1 MHANSRKSSYIPTAL
16 IAVAVFVA
24 GLAAT
29 LTAEAAARRDAPLIA
44 AVKAVDLD
52 TVRSLVVDQGAD
64 VNQTAPDG
72 ATALHW
78 AVHKND
84 AGLVDLLLAA
94 GADVSVANRY
104 GVRPI
109 SLAAENGNAEI
120 LEALLDAGAE
130 PNAAL
135 PEGETVLMTA
145 ARTGNAAAIRV
156 LLVRGAD
163 PNLRDGFRGQTALM
177 WAAARNNAD
186 AVHALAELGADLHA
200 KTETVERAPGGNRL
214 FYAPP
219 PTGFTAL
226 LFAAR
231 GGHIDAVQVLLAAG
245 ADINDTLSDG
255 QSALVVAVANANWEL
270 ADYLLDRGA
279 DPNLAG
285 AGWNALHQIART
297 RRMNTGFGFPGP
309 IPSGSVDSIDV
320 LKKMIDVGGDVN
332 ARMTTNGMKDGQRNR
347 LNRLGATPFFLAAK
361 VTDTEAMRVLLDAGA
376 DATVPSADGTTPL
389 MVASGVAIW
398 NPGEDGGSLPGQ
410 EDEVLEAVKLC
421 LRARQRHQRR
431 ELQRDD
437 RPARGGV
444 PRREQRRR
452 VPGRAGRRPERA
464 HRSRL
469 FAARHRRRLQLLGL
483 LQGPEAQR
491 GPAPPD
497 HGGARHF
504 HRRRGPRHPR
514 HPLLRLPADPA
525 RPDRGPRRV
534 GGGAR
539 GGVQGAARGS
549 EVDAKERTATGRV
562 AGSTTG
568 EARSRLPVPASD
580 ATDLSSFFA
589 LKLDTRR
596 SWASH

>member
-1 MHANSRKSSYIPTAL
+1 MHANSRKSSYAPAAL
-16 IAVAVFVA
+16 VAMAALGA
-24 GLAAT
+24 GLSVT
-29 LTAEAAARRDAPLIA
+29 VVAEAAARRDAPLIA
-44 AVKAVDLD
+44 AVKAVDFD
-52 TVRSLVVDQGAD
+52 AVRSLVVDRGVD

-84 AGLVDLLLAA
+84 AELVDLLIES
-94 GADVSVANRY
+94 GADVSTANRY

-109 SLAAENGNAEI
+109 SLAAENGNAAI
-120 LEALLDAGAE
+120 LEALLDAGAD

-135 PEGETVLMTA
+135 PEGETALMTA
-145 ARTGNAAAIRV
+145 ARTGDAASMRV

-200 KTETVERAPGGNRL
+200 KTETAARAPAGNRL

-226 LFAAR
+226 LFAVR

-245 ADINDTLSDG
+245 ADVDDTLSDG

-285 AGWNALHQIART
+285 AGWNALHQLLRT

-320 LKKMIDVGGDVN
+320 LKKMIALGGDVN

-361 VTDTEAMRVLLDAGA
+361 VTDTEAMRVLVDAGA
-376 DATVPSADGTTPL
+376 DTVTPSADGTTPL
-389 MVASGVAIW
+389 MVAAGLAIW

-410 EDEVLEAVKLC
+410 EDEVLEAVKMC
-421 LRARQRHQRR
+421 V
-431 ELQRDD
+431 ELGNDIHAVNYRGMTALHGAAF
-437 RPARGGV
+437 RGANNVVEYLVARGADLDARNELGYS
-444 PRREQRRR
+444 PLAIADGFSYSDFYKAQK
-452 VPGRAGRRPERA
+452 
-464 HRSRL
+464 HT
-469 FAARHRRRLQLLGL
+469 AA
-483 LQGPEAQR
+483 
-491 GPAPPD
+491 
-497 HGGARHF
+497 
-504 HRRRGPRHPR
+504 
-514 HPLLRLPADPA
+514 LLRKLME
-525 RPDRGPRRV
+525 DRGIPTGGEGHAIPGTLCFDCLQTRRDQIEMRV
-534 GGGAR
+534 AWEAELEAEFKAR
-539 GGVQGAARGS
+539 LGAA
-549 EVDAKERTATGRV
+549 K
-562 AGSTTG
+562 
-568 EARSRLPVPASD
+568 
-580 ATDLSSFFA
+580 
-589 LKLDTRR
+589 
-596 SWASH
+596 

>member
-1 MHANSRKSSYIPTAL
+1 MHANSRKSSYVRTSL
-16 IAVAVFVA
+16 VAVAVFVA

-84 AGLVDLLLAA
+84 TGLVDLLLAA

-120 LEALLDAGAE
+120 LEALLDAGAD

-177 WAAARNNAD
+177 WAAARNNAA

-245 ADINDTLSDG
+245 ADINDMLSDG

-279 DPNLAG
+279 DPNLVG

-297 RRMNTGFGFPGP
+297 RRMNYRLR
-309 IPSGSVDSIDV
+309 IP
-320 LKKMIDVGGDVN
+320 
-332 ARMTTNGMKDGQRNR
+332 R
-347 LNRLGATPFFLAAK
+347 PHP
-361 VTDTEAMRVLLDAGA
+361 E
-376 DATVPSADGTTPL
+376 
-389 MVASGVAIW
+389 
-398 NPGEDGGSLPGQ
+398 
-410 EDEVLEAVKLC
+410 
-421 LRARQRHQRR
+421 RQRRQHRR
-431 ELQRDD
+431 AEEDD
-437 RPARGGV
+437 R
-444 PRREQRRR
+444 RRR
-452 VPGRAGRRPERA
+452 
-464 HRSRL
+464 
-469 FAARHRRRLQLLGL
+469 
-483 LQGPEAQR
+483 
-491 GPAPPD
+491 
-497 HGGARHF
+497 
-504 HRRRGPRHPR
+504 
-514 HPLLRLPADPA
+514 
-525 RPDRGPRRV
+525 
-534 GGGAR
+534 
-539 GGVQGAARGS
+539 
-549 EVDAKERTATGRV
+549 
-562 AGSTTG
+562 
-568 EARSRLPVPASD
+568 
-580 ATDLSSFFA
+580 
-589 LKLDTRR
+589 
-596 SWASH
+596 